1 MTHRRDRHMSRRTF
15 VSGLTAAAGVSA
27 VAGVAASAAA
37 RRPPPADPGRLRAV
51 RDRARQLDQLHTLL
65 ISVRGELLL
74 AEAFRGGHLDRPAN
88 VKSVAKTIM
97 AALAGAAIDR
107 GVFEGVDQKVA
118 PLLGDLVPRDADPRV
133 GEITVEDLLTMRAG
147 LQRTSGPRYG
157 EWVKSRNWVR
167 YALSRE
173 FVDEPGG
180 RMLYSTGS
188 YHLLSAALT
197 RGSGRSTLALAREW
211 LGDPLEIEIPPWTRD
226 PQGIYMGG
234 NNMALT
240 PRAMVKFGE
249 MYRRGGVGDN
259 GRVLPA
265 SWIDASWT
273 PRTLSPFSGDRYGY
287 GWFLRSMTGHAARY
301 ARGYGGQ
308 MIYVVPEVAL
318 TVAVTS
324 DPTRPARSGGYISD
338 LHRLMEEL
346 IIPLAAG
353 TA

>member
-1 MTHRRDRHMSRRTF
+1 MTHRREQQVSRRGF
-15 VSGLTAAAGVSA
+15 VSGLAIATGVSIFPGL
-27 VAGVAASAAA
+27 VASAAA
-37 RRPPPADPGRLRAV
+37 RRSPPTTPRRVGEVL
-51 RDRARQLDQLHTLL
+51 DRARRLDQIHTLL
-65 ISVRGELLL
+65 ISVRGDLLL
-74 AEAFRGGHLDRPAN
+74 AEAIRGGDVDRPAN
-88 VKSVAKTIM
+88 VKSVAKTVM

-107 GVFEGVDQKVA
+107 GALQGVDQKVA
-118 PLLGDLVPRDADPRV
+118 PLLGGLVPSDADPRV

-157 EWVKSRNWVR
+157 EWVQSANWVR
-167 YALSRE
+167 HALSRE

-188 YHLLSAALT
+188 YHLLSAVLT
-197 RGSGRSTLALAREW
+197 RASGRSTLALAREW
-211 LGDPLEIEIPPWTRD
+211 LGEPLGIEIPPWTRD

-240 PRAMVKFGE
+240 PRAMVMFGE
-249 MYRRGGVGDN
+249 MYRRGGMGDK
-259 GRVLPA
+259 GRVLPE

-287 GWFLRSMTGHAARY
+287 GWFLRSMAGRSARY

-308 MIYVVPEVAL
+308 LIYVVPDVGL

-346 IIPLAAG
+346 IIPLAEGA
-353 TA
+353 A